1 MVVLAEIFTFFHAD
15 GFGAAGLALAAYPSA
30 EESSYN

>member
-15 GFGAAGLALAAYPSA
+15 GFGVSAGLALTLASKK
-30 EESSYN
+30 